1 MPGLPRNWQPH
12 RSGGAE
18 AVSGETRRLADDLR
32 AIRRREIM
40 FEALNR
46 PEIRRDR
53 AADALSLAHRVA
65 AILLCAIALVGV
77 ALIVGT
83 ITNI

>member
-1 MPGLPRNWQPH
+1 M
-12 RSGGAE
+12 SGSA
-18 AVSGETRRLADDLR
+18 RKLADDLR
-32 AIRRREIM
+32 AIRRRERM

-65 AILLCAIALVGV
+65 AILLGAIALVGA
-77 ALIVGT
+77 ALIVAA
-83 ITNI
+83 IANI